1 VFNDKIIIEGLWNT
15 GNDADNVWNEMSTH
29 IQKVTIEVFGVTR
42 GNKYEPK
49 DTLRWNDDVQK
60 TISEKK

>member
-1 VFNDKIIIEGLWNT
+1 VFNDKIIIQGLWNT

-49 DTLRWNDDVQK
+49 DTL
-60 TISEKK
+60 